1 MGSPRDRVE
10 VVTSFLVRD
19 GRILL
24 LRRSDRV
31 GTYRGKWA
39 AVSGF
44 LEGDAPVDRA
54 VTEVREELG
63 IGEAAVTLEAVG
75 EPLPVDDEAA
85 GRRWLVH
92 PFRFALSADSEIRLD
107 WEHID
112 MRWIDEEML
121 SSMDTVP
128 GLRRAWE
135 LVRR

>member
-1 MGSPRDRVE
+1 MNSPPARVE
-10 VVTSFLVRD
+10 VVTSFVVR
-19 GRILL
+19 GNKILL

-39 AVSGF
+39 GVSGF
-44 LEGDAPVDRA
+44 LEGDAPIDRA
-54 VTEVREELG
+54 VTEIREELG

-75 EPLPVDDEAA
+75 EPHPVDDDAT
-85 GRRWLVH
+85 GRQWLVH
-92 PFRFALSADSEIRLD
+92 PFRFALSGDSEIRLD